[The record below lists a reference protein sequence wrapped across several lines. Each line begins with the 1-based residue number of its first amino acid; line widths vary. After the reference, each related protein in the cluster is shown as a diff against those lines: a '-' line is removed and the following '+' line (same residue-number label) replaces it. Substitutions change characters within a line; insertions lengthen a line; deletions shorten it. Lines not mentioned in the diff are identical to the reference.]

1 MLLKAR
7 FFGVLVF
14 GLLAQA
20 TLAQLSWLG
29 GTATYNMGSQIP
41 SVGAYMQPFSSVTVS
56 TQTYPIA
63 PGQRVVA
70 VVTTNNWQTQTEIQF
85 NFDANV
91 GNNTKW
97 YGIIGPYPQGT
108 NVQFYLR
115 ATGSGNTVQFDNN
128 GGQNFQYTWRYS
140 PPARRGAILQWFATD
155 YKTMLKRLPEVVQA
169 GYGSIYLPPP
179 SKSGGGG
186 FSAGYNPID
195 RFDLGDRLLSGTVKT
210 RFGSTE
216 ELQDLIRAAKRYG
229 LEVYCDLI
237 INHNDNRASWAMN
250 RYPDMIPE
258 DFHIRSSADTGN
270 DEINFNNAGP
280 LSFSMLNHDLVGLA
294 DIAHENGNLTQ
305 TGAFNLPS
313 YAEWNMWGKPWFV
326 RQPTTPQYYPGGVP
340 VKEDVREY
348 LRRWC
353 WWLSAVVG
361 FDGFRVDALKH
372 VNPRFMM
379 KTQGQAG
386 YDANNSDLLPSI
398 YAANPKAYVFS
409 EVFSTNSYELR
420 EYAKTGTQLLDFN
433 LKQTSNS
440 LFNSSGFGDLTAL
453 SNSFGIDSATGV
465 GFQNG
470 GLDST
475 LGVNFIQSHDDTA
488 PVSNNLAQA
497 FSLTR
502 PGGAVV
508 YYDGNNLNPSDYG
521 QFPRPGRYDSLGN
534 GSDYALKMVE
544 ARNRFGRGTI
554 FNRWTSDKL
563 YIFERHVNGQATM
576 LVGMNIRGDF
586 TALTQT
592 VNTAFAPGT
601 TLEDLS
607 GQQPNVTV
615 NGSGQATIT
624 VPSNST
630 STNNNNARG
639 YVLYAPV
646 SPKANGTAIVVT
658 DAVTSVAYPETTVT
672 QPTGSFAQTAGT
684 QTKRATVPGK
694 SLTININTTSDG
706 NTAFVMLDN
715 GKPGAWY
722 SGLSNTPE
730 GLTDGYLATT
740 KLASGSF
747 RLSNFDISSLE
758 DGLHV
763 LKVRVFADTGSR
775 PGVFS
780 DFYYWFDVRRG
791 LETGWTVDGNL
802 SEFGTQANWWQ
813 QRTPSSG
820 SNRLDGIF
828 LSNDDQYLYIGL
840 AGRVDPAEGLINGM
854 SLLIDPAVGSG
865 GGITNMALLNDD
877 SGPAPRLLSNTRLTV
892 PGGFSAKY
900 ALSSFR
906 HGVLSTSPESSITGM
921 PALPKALGAEA
932 GTWRIDPTKLTALIG
947 IPSSIAIQPRIS
959 PTGTLTGLEAAIPL
973 RSIFPNGATSGQAMG
988 FLAYLGT
995 TGEAGNTLLSTD
1007 PLRGTIGGRPEP
1019 ISWLSNQ
1026 FLPTQSNVLNDPGT
1040 NSITVPSYLSYQPMR
1055 AVASPNVLIR
1065 TTSYDPVTQT
1075 QTVGVRNNGTTT
1087 LNGPVWLVV
1096 TPGPKSTAQVVNRQ
1110 GMTMYGTPRPY
1121 CLIRRTSLAPK
1132 QEAVF
1137 AVKYSGVVGSS
1148 PLSTYTALFGRGAL

>member
-7 FFGVLVF
+7 FLGVFVL

-20 TLAQLSWLG
+20 GLAQLSWLG

-41 SVGAYMQPFSSVTVS
+41 TVGAYMQPMSSVTVS
-56 TQTYPIA
+56 TQTFPIA
-63 PGQRVVA
+63 AGQSVVA
-70 VVTTNNWQTQTEIQF
+70 VVTTNNWQTQSEIPL
-85 NFDANV
+85 NFDGNA

-115 ATGSGNTVQFDNN
+115 ANGSGNTVQYDNN

-140 PPARRGAILQWFATD
+140 PAARRGAILQWFATD

-179 SKSGGGG
+179 SKAGGGG

-237 INHNDNRASWAMN
+237 INHNDNRGSWAIN

-270 DEINFNNAGP
+270 NEINFNNAGP
-280 LSFSMLNHDLVGLA
+280 LSYEMLNHDLVGLV
-294 DIAHENGNLTQ
+294 DIAHENGNQTQ
-305 TGAFNLPS
+305 TGAFNLPA

-326 RQPTTPQYYPGGVP
+326 RQPTTPQYYPNNTP

-353 WWLSAVVG
+353 WWLSTVVG

-398 YAANPKAYVFS
+398 YAANPNAYVFS
-409 EVFSTNSYELR
+409 EVFSTNNYELR

-433 LKQTSNS
+433 LKQKISD
-440 LFNSSGFGDLTAL
+440 LFNSSGFGDLSAL
-453 SNSFGIDSATGV
+453 SNGFGIDSNSGL

-470 GLDST
+470 GLDAT

-488 PVSNNLAQA
+488 PVSNNLATA
-497 FSLTR
+497 FALTR

-534 GSDYALKMVE
+534 GSDYTTKMVE
-544 ARNRFGRGTI
+544 ARSRFGRGTL
-554 FNRWTSDKL
+554 FNRWVSDKL
-563 YIFERHVNGQATM
+563 YIYERHVNGQATM
-576 LVGMNIRGDF
+576 LVGMNIRGDL
-586 TALTQT
+586 TSLTQT
-592 VNTAFAPGT
+592 VDTAFAPGT
-601 TLEDLS
+601 ILEDLVS
-607 GQQPNVTV
+607 QQPNVTV
-615 NGSGQATIT
+615 NGSGQVTIT
-624 VPSNST
+624 VPPNST

-639 YVLYAPV
+639 YVLYAPL
-646 SPKANGTAIVVT
+646 SPKASGTPIVVT
-658 DAVTSVAYPETTVT
+658 DADSGNAYAETTIT
-672 QPTGSFAQTAGT
+672 QPTGTYAQTAGT
-684 QTKRATVPGK
+684 QTKRATISGTK
-694 SLTININTTSDG
+694 LTLNINTTTDG
-706 NTAFVMLDN
+706 NAAFVMLDN

-722 SGLSNTPE
+722 TGLTNTPE
-730 GLTDGYLATT
+730 GLTDGYLATI
-740 KLASGSF
+740 KLANGSF
-747 RLSNFDISSLE
+747 RLANFDISKLE
-758 DGLHV
+758 DGLH
-763 LKVRVFADTGSR
+763 LFKARVFADTGTR

-791 LETGWTVDGNL
+791 LGTGWTIDGNL
-802 SEFGTQANWWQ
+802 AEFGTQANWWQ
-813 QRTPSSG
+813 QRTPSSS

-840 AGRVDPAEGLINGM
+840 AGRVDPAEGQINGM
-854 SLLIDPAVGSG
+854 SLLIDPSIGAG
-865 GGITNMALLNDD
+865 GGVTSLQTLNDD
-877 SGPAPRLLSNTRLTV
+877 SGPATRLLSNTRLTV
-892 PGGFSAKY
+892 PGGFAAKY

-906 HGVLSTSPESSITGM
+906 HGILSTSPESALTGL
-921 PALPKALGAEA
+921 PTLPKSIGAEA
-932 GTWRIDPTKLTALIG
+932 GTWRIDPAKLTAMIG
-947 IPSSIAIQPRIS
+947 VPSSIAMQPRTS
-959 PTGTLTGLEAAIPL
+959 PTGPLTGLEAAIPL
-973 RSIFPNGATSGQAMG
+973 RSIFPSGATSGQAMG
-988 FLAYLGT
+988 FLAFLGT
-995 TGEAGNTLLSTD
+995 TGEAGTTLLSTD
-1007 PLRGTIGGRPEP
+1007 PQRATLGGRPEP
-1019 ISWLSNQ
+1019 ISWISNQ
-1026 FLPTQSNVLNDPGT
+1026 FLPTQSNVLSDPGVNPT
-1040 NSITVPSYLSYQPMR
+1040 SLPSYLPYQPMR
-1055 AVASPNVLIR
+1055 AQANANLAIR
-1065 TTSYDPVTQT
+1065 TTGYDPATQT
-1075 QTVGVRNNGTTT
+1075 QTVGVKNTGTTT
-1087 LNGPVWLVV
+1087 LTGPFWLVITV
-1096 TPGPKSTAQVVNRQ
+1096 GPKSTAQVVNRQ
-1110 GMTMYGTPRPY
+1110 GMTLYGTPKPY
-1121 CLIRRTSLAPK
+1121 CLIRKTSLAPK

-1137 AVKYSGVVGSS
+1137 QVKYTGATGTG
-1148 PLSTYTALFGRGAL
+1148 PQSTYSAMFGRGAL

>member
-7 FFGVLVF
+7 FVVVFLLGV
-14 GLLAQA
+14 LAQA
-20 TLAQLSWLG
+20 SLAQLSWLG
-29 GTATYNMGSQIP
+29 GTTTYNMGTQIP
-41 SVGAYMQPFSSVTVS
+41 TVGAYMQPFASVTVS

-63 PGQRVVA
+63 PGQGVVA
-70 VVTTNNWQTQTEIQF
+70 VVTTNNWQTQTEVQL
-85 NFDANV
+85 NFDGNV
-91 GNNTKW
+91 GNNTRW

-115 ATGSGNTVQFDNN
+115 ANGSGNTVQYDNN

-155 YKTMLKRLPEVVQA
+155 YKTMLRRLPEVVQA

-237 INHNDNRASWAMN
+237 INHNDNRASWAIN

-270 DEINFNNAGP
+270 NEIDFNNAGP
-280 LSFSMLNHDLVGLA
+280 LSFAMLNHDLVGLT

-353 WWLSAVVG
+353 WWLSNVVG

-379 KTQGQAG
+379 KTQGQSG
-386 YDANNSDLLPSI
+386 YDANNSDLMPSI
-398 YAANPKAYVFS
+398 YAANPNAYVFS

-433 LKQTSNS
+433 LKSKIS
-440 LFNSSGFGDLTAL
+440 DLFNSSGFGDLTGL
-453 SNSFGIDSATGV
+453 SNAFSIDSSTGL

-470 GLDST
+470 GLDAT
-475 LGVNFIQSHDDTA
+475 LSVSFIQSHDENA
-488 PVSNNLAQA
+488 PVSNNLASA
-497 FSLTR
+497 FALTR

-508 YYDGNNLNPSDYG
+508 YYDGNNLNPNDYG

-534 GSDYALKMVE
+534 GSDYTLRMVE

-554 FNRWTSDKL
+554 FNRWTTDKL
-563 YIFERHVNGQATM
+563 YIYERHVNGQAVL
-576 LVGMNIRGDF
+576 LVGMNIRGDL
-586 TALTQT
+586 TSLTQT

-601 TLEDLS
+601 VLEDLS

-615 NGSGQATIT
+615 NGSSQVTIT

-630 STNNNNARG
+630 STNSNNARG

-646 SPKANGTAIVVT
+646 SPKASGSAIVVT
-658 DAVTSVAYPETTVT
+658 DADSGASYTETTIT
-672 QPTGSFAQTAGT
+672 QPTGSFAQTNGT
-684 QTKRATVPGK
+684 QYKRATISGTK
-694 SLTININTTSDG
+694 LTININTTSDG

-715 GKPGAWY
+715 GKPGNWY
-722 SGLSNTPE
+722 TGLTNTPE
-730 GLTDGYLATT
+730 GFTDGYLPTT
-740 KLASGSF
+740 KLANGSF
-747 RLSNFDISSLE
+747 RLANFDISMLE

-763 LKVRVFADTGSR
+763 LKARVFADTGTR

-791 LETGWTVDGNL
+791 LGTGWTIDGNL
-802 SEFGTQANWWQ
+802 AEFGTQANWWQ
-813 QRTPSSG
+813 QRTPSSS

-828 LSNDDQYLYIGL
+828 LSNDDKYLYIGL

-854 SLLIDPAVGSG
+854 SLLIDPTVGSG
-865 GGITNMALLNDD
+865 GGVSNLASLNDD
-877 SGPAPRLLSNTRLTV
+877 SGPAPRLLSNTRLTA
-892 PGGFSAKY
+892 PSGFAAKY
-900 ALSSFR
+900 ALASFR
-906 HGVLSTSPESSITGM
+906 HGVLSTSPESALTGL
-921 PALPKALGAEA
+921 PTLPKAIGAEA
-932 GTWRIDPTKLTALIG
+932 GTWRIDPAKLTALVG
-947 IPSSIAIQPRIS
+947 VPSCIAIQPRVS

-973 RSIFPNGATSGQAMG
+973 RSLLPSGATAGQAMG

-995 TGEAGNTLLSTD
+995 TGEAGSTLLSTD

-1019 ISWLSNQ
+1019 ISWISNQ
-1026 FLPTQSNVLNDPGT
+1026 FLPTQANVVNDPGT
-1040 NSITVPSYLSYQPMR
+1040 TPTALPSYLTYQPMR
-1055 AVASPNVLIR
+1055 ATTTPDLAIR
-1065 TTSYDPVTQT
+1065 TTSYDPATQT
-1075 QTVGVRNNGTTT
+1075 QTVGIKNNGNTT
-1087 LNGPVWLVV
+1087 LSGPVWLVV
-1096 TPGPKSTAQVVNRQ
+1096 NINPKSSATVVNKQ
-1110 GMTMYGTPRPY
+1110 GDTLYGTPRPY
-1121 CLIRRTSLAPK
+1121 LLARKTNLGPK
-1132 QEAVF
+1132 QEATVTVRF
-1137 AVKYSGVVGSS
+1137 SGVTGATS
-1148 PLSTYTALFGRGAL
+1148 PATYTAMYGRGAL

>member
-7 FFGVLVF
+7 FFGVLAL
-14 GLLAQA
+14 GLLAKVA
-20 TLAQLSWLG
+20 TAQLSWLG

-41 SVGAYMQPFSSVTVS
+41 TVGAYMQPMSSVTVS
-56 TQTYPIA
+56 TQTFPIA
-63 PGQRVVA
+63 AGQSVVA
-70 VVTTNNWQTQTEIQF
+70 VVTTDNWQTQREIAL
-85 NFDANV
+85 NFDGNA

-115 ATGSGNTVQFDNN
+115 ANGTGNTVQYDNN

-140 PPARRGAILQWFATD
+140 PAARRGAILQWFATD

-237 INHNDNRASWAMN
+237 INHNDNRGSWAIN

-270 DEINFNNAGP
+270 NEIDFNNATA
-280 LSFSMLNHDLVGLA
+280 LSFAMLNHELVGLV

-305 TGAFNLPS
+305 TGAFNLPPF
-313 YAEWNMWGKPWFV
+313 AEWNMWGKPWFV

-353 WWLSAVVG
+353 WWLSTVVG

-386 YDANNSDLLPSI
+386 YDSNNSDLLPSI
-398 YAANPKAYVFS
+398 YAANPNAYVFS
-409 EVFSTNSYELR
+409 EVFSTNTYELR

-433 LKQTSNS
+433 LKQKLSS
-440 LFNSSGFGDLTAL
+440 LFNSSGFGDLSEL
-453 SNSFGIDSATGV
+453 SNGFGIDSTTGV

-470 GLDST
+470 GLDAT

-488 PVSNNLAQA
+488 PVSNNLASA
-497 FSLTR
+497 FALTR

-534 GSDYALKMVE
+534 GSDYTLKMVE
-544 ARNRFGRGTI
+544 ARNRFGRGTL
-554 FNRWTSDKL
+554 FNRWVSDKL
-563 YIFERHVNGQATM
+563 YVYERHVNGQATM
-576 LVGMNIRGDF
+576 LVGLNIRGDL

-592 VNTAFAPGT
+592 VATAFAPGT
-601 TLEDLS
+601 VLEDLS

-615 NGSGQATIT
+615 NGSGQVTIT

-630 STNNNNARG
+630 SSNNNNARG
-639 YVLYAPV
+639 YVLYAPLA
-646 SPKANGTAIVVT
+646 PKPNGTPVVVS
-658 DAVTSVAYPETTVT
+658 DADSGSVYTETTYN
-672 QPTGSFAQTAGT
+672 QPTGSFAQTNGT
-684 QTKRATVPGK
+684 QAKRATISGNRVTVG
-694 SLTININTTSDG
+694 INTTTDG
-706 NTAFVMLDN
+706 NSAFVMLDN

-730 GLTDGYLATT
+730 GLTDGYIATS
-740 KLASGSF
+740 KLAPGSF
-747 RLSNFDISSLE
+747 RLTNFDISKLE

-763 LKVRVFADTGSR
+763 FKIRVFADTGSR

-791 LETGWTVDGNL
+791 LGTGWTIDGNL

-813 QRTPSSG
+813 QRTPSSS

-854 SLLIDPAVGSG
+854 SLLIDPAIGSSG
-865 GGITNMALLNDD
+865 GVNNLALLNDD
-877 SGPAPRLLSNTRLTV
+877 SGPATRLLSNTRLSL
-892 PGGFSAKY
+892 PSGFAAKM

-906 HGVLSTSPESSITGM
+906 HSVLSTSPESALTGL
-921 PALPKALGAEA
+921 PTLPKTIGAEA
-932 GTWRIDPTKLTALIG
+932 GTWRIDPNKLSAMIG
-947 IPSSIAIQPRIS
+947 VPSSIAMQPRVS
-959 PTGTLTGLEAAIPL
+959 PTGSLTGLEAAIPL
-973 RSIFPNGATSGQAMG
+973 RSIFPNGAQNGQAMG

-995 TGEAGNTLLSTD
+995 TGEAGSTLLSTD
-1007 PLRGTIGGRPEP
+1007 PLRGTLGGRPEP
-1019 ISWLSNQ
+1019 VSWISNQ
-1026 FLPTQSNVLNDPGT
+1026 LLPTQSNVQNDPGT
-1040 NSITVPSYLSYQPMR
+1040 VATSLPSYLTYQPMR
-1055 AVASPNVLIR
+1055 AVAGANVAIR
-1065 TTSYDPVTQT
+1065 TTAYDPVTQT
-1075 QTVGVRNNGTTT
+1075 QLVGIRNNGSTT
-1087 LNGPVWLVV
+1087 LNGPVWVVV
-1096 TPGPKSTAQVVNRQ
+1096 TVGAKTNATVVNKQ
-1110 GMTMYGTPRPY
+1110 GDTLYGTPKPY
-1121 CLIRRTSLAPK
+1121 CLARKTSLAPK
-1132 QEAVF
+1132 QEATILVKF
-1137 AVKYSGVVGSS
+1137 AGVSGSS
-1148 PLSTYTALFGRGAL
+1148 PLATYSALFGRGAL